1 MTGDAIHD
9 VGGIGEWLEIHVER
23 RPRDASV
30 FAAFCEGKLAHFK
43 VPRRIAV
50 VDALP
55 RNATGKRLKHELP
68 RQYGAASATAK
79 G

>member
-9 VGGIGEWLEIHVER
+9 VGGIGEWLEIHAER
-23 RPRDASV
+23 RPRDAT
-30 FAAFCEGKLAHFK
+30 GKL
-43 VPRRIAV
+43 
-50 VDALP
+50 
-55 RNATGKRLKHELP
+55 LKHELR